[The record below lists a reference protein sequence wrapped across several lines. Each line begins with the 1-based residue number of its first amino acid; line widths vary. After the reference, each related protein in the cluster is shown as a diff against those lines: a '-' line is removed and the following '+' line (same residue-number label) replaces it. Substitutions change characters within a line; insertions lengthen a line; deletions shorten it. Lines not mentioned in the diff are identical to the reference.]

1 MKILKSSF
9 LNLKDLRDALKIVG
23 IDIPGCD
30 ARFLEDEFKRND
42 INRDGK
48 LSLNEFSKVKSKRKI
63 TSF

>member
-1 MKILKSSF
+1 
-9 LNLKDLRDALKIVG
+9 LKDLRDALKIVG